1 MCRPACAGLSK
12 SARSHSRVS
21 FFPFF
26 LAPHFLHSTS
36 PRIHRSGGLPRG
48 ALRKNPGFVE
58 NSLTPEEWVHC
69 RDALRTHRYDAVIVG
84 SGLRLIPD
92 QTAVFE
98 AVVNTIRTL
107 APATPMLFNEGPG
120 TNIEALERTFGK
132 SA

>member
-1 MCRPACAGLSK
+1 MIFLRPLSTQYLPPPVPHHSGSCRE
-12 SARSHSRVS
+12 
-21 FFPFF
+21 
-26 LAPHFLHSTS
+26 
-36 PRIHRSGGLPRG
+36 G
-48 ALRKNPGFVE
+48 ALGEKPGFSE
-58 NSLTPEEWVHC
+58 NDTGLVGTSSLTPEEWVPC